1 MADPDYGLVA
11 GYSMRSIFRH
21 IDLNQHIVEIGKYTE
36 RSPTLRAPM
45 LPITDY
51 VRPIAKKVIGIPG
64 RFIPYSAQKPL
75 LAVVLNQAFREP
87 LQHGE
92 LDFLEGAKVRI
103 KVTDLCIDWLISV
116 GSDKFVPV
124 DRELKDDV
132 CISGESPD
140 FILLATRQAD
150 PDTLFFQRR
159 IRIEGDTELGLGV
172 KNTMDSMD
180 WDDLP
185 LPLRRLL
192 QGIGQL
198 IELLPKKEQ
207 QESL

>member
-1 MADPDYGLVA
+1 
-11 GYSMRSIFRH
+11 
-21 IDLNQHIVEIGKYTE
+21 
-36 RSPTLRAPM
+36 M
-45 LPITDY
+45 LPIPDS
-51 VRPIAKKVIGIPG
+51 VRPIARKVIGIPG
-64 RFIPYSAQKPL
+64 RYIPYVAQKQVL
-75 LAVVLNQAFREP
+75 SIVLNQAFREP

-103 KVTDLCIDWLISV
+103 KITDLCIDWLISV

-124 DRELKDDV
+124 DRRLKDDV
-132 CISGESPD
+132 SISGESPD

-150 PDTLFFQRR
+150 PDTLFFQRK

-185 LPLRRLL
+185 MPLRRIL
-192 QGIGQL
+192 QSVGLVIEKLQKKGQ
-198 IELLPKKEQ
+198 KETQ
-207 QESL
+207 

>member
-1 MADPDYGLVA
+1 
-11 GYSMRSIFRH
+11 
-21 IDLNQHIVEIGKYTE
+21 
-36 RSPTLRAPM
+36 M
-45 LPITDY
+45 LPIFDHIH
-51 VRPIAKKVIGIPG
+51 PIARRVIGIPG
-64 RFIPYSAQKPL
+64 RFIPYSTQKL
-75 LAVVLNQAFREP
+75 VLSVVLNQAFREP
-87 LQHGE
+87 LRHQE

-132 CISGESPD
+132 CISGKGSD

-185 LPLRRLL
+185 MPLRKLL
-192 QGIGQL
+192 QGVGRVIEIIQDKGQ
-198 IELLPKKEQ
+198 KED
-207 QESL
+207 S

>member
-1 MADPDYGLVA
+1 
-11 GYSMRSIFRH
+11 
-21 IDLNQHIVEIGKYTE
+21 
-36 RSPTLRAPM
+36 M
-45 LPITDY
+45 LPIPDS
-51 VRPIAKKVIGIPG
+51 VRPIAKKVVGIPG
-64 RFIPYSAQKPL
+64 RLIPYSAQKQVL
-75 LAVVLNQAFREP
+75 SVVLNQAFREP
-87 LQHGE
+87 LKHGE

-103 KVTDLCIDWLISV
+103 KVTDLNIDWLISV

-124 DRELKDDV
+124 ERELDDDV

-180 WDDLP
+180 WEDLP
-185 LPLRRLL
+185 MPLRRLL
-192 QGIGQL
+192 QSVSL
-198 IELLPKKEQ
+198 VIEKLPKRVVDPE
-207 QESL
+207 

>member
-1 MADPDYGLVA
+1 
-11 GYSMRSIFRH
+11 
-21 IDLNQHIVEIGKYTE
+21 
-36 RSPTLRAPM
+36 M
-45 LPITDY
+45 LPFTDY
-51 VRPIAKKVIGIPG
+51 VRPIAKRVIGIPG
-64 RFIPYSAQKPL
+64 RLIPYAAQKPI

-92 LDFLEGAKVRI
+92 LDFLQDAKVRI
-103 KVTDLCIDWLISV
+103 KVTDLCVDWLIGV
-116 GSDKFVPV
+116 GSDSFEPV

-150 PDTLFFQRR
+150 PDTLFFQRK

-185 LPLRRLL
+185 MPLRKLL
-192 QGIGQL
+192 QGVGRV
-198 IELLPKKEQ
+198 IEIMQDRTPKEP
-207 QESL
+207 S

>member
-1 MADPDYGLVA
+1 
-11 GYSMRSIFRH
+11 
-21 IDLNQHIVEIGKYTE
+21 
-36 RSPTLRAPM
+36 M
-45 LPITDY
+45 LQLPEF
-51 VRPIAKKVIGIPG
+51 VRPLAKKAVGIPG
-64 RFIPYSAQKPL
+64 RVLPYSAQKPV

-103 KVTDLCIDWLISV
+103 KITDLCLNWLISV
-116 GSDKFVPV
+116 DSDRFTPIE
-124 DRELKDDV
+124 RELNDDV

-150 PDTLFFQRR
+150 PDTLFFQRK

-185 LPLRRLL
+185 VPLRRFL
-192 QGIGQL
+192 QGVGTVI
-198 IELLPKKEQ
+198 KK
-207 QESL
+207 LYKGT

>member
-1 MADPDYGLVA
+1 
-11 GYSMRSIFRH
+11 
-21 IDLNQHIVEIGKYTE
+21 
-36 RSPTLRAPM
+36 M
-45 LPITDY
+45 LAIPEF
-51 VRPIAKKVIGIPG
+51 VRPVAKSVIGIPG
-64 RFIPYSAQKPL
+64 RFIPYPVQKQVL
-75 LAVVLNQAFREP
+75 SLVLNQAFREP
-87 LQHGE
+87 LHHGE

-103 KVTDLCIDWLISV
+103 RVTDLNIDWLISV
-116 GSDKFVPV
+116 DSDSFTPLE
-124 DRELKDDV
+124 RELEDDV
-132 CISGESPD
+132 RISGESPD

-192 QGIGQL
+192 QGISL
-198 IELLPKKEQ
+198 VIEKLPKRVQKEK
-207 QESL
+207 L

>member
-1 MADPDYGLVA
+1 
-11 GYSMRSIFRH
+11 
-21 IDLNQHIVEIGKYTE
+21 
-36 RSPTLRAPM
+36 M
-45 LPITDY
+45 LPIPEF
-51 VRPIAKKVIGIPG
+51 VFPIAKKIVGIPAQV
-64 RFIPYSAQKPL
+64 IPYSAQKKVL
-75 LAVVLNQAFREP
+75 SVVLNQAFREP
-87 LQHGE
+87 LKYGE
-92 LDFLEGAKVRI
+92 LDFLEGARVRI

-116 GSDKFVPV
+116 GGDNFEPV
-124 DRELKDDV
+124 DRKLKDDV

-185 LPLRRLL
+185 MPLRKIL

-198 IELLPKKEQ
+198 IEIIQTRGPKE
-207 QESL
+207 ES

>member
-1 MADPDYGLVA
+1 
-11 GYSMRSIFRH
+11 
-21 IDLNQHIVEIGKYTE
+21 
-36 RSPTLRAPM
+36 M
-45 LPITDY
+45 LPIPDFII
-51 VRPIAKKVIGIPG
+51 PLAKKVIGIPG
-64 RFIPYSAQKPL
+64 RVVPYSAQKPIL
-75 LAVVLNQAFREP
+75 SIALNQAFREP
-87 LQHGE
+87 LRHGE
-92 LDFLEGAKVRI
+92 LEFLEGAKIRI
-103 KVTDLCIDWLISV
+103 KVTDLCVDWLIGV
-116 GSDKFVPV
+116 GKDKFEPV

-185 LPLRRLL
+185 MPLRKFL
-192 QGIGQL
+192 QVVGQV
-198 IELLPKKEQ
+198 IELMQKKGQKED
-207 QESL
+207 S

>member
-1 MADPDYGLVA
+1 
-11 GYSMRSIFRH
+11 
-21 IDLNQHIVEIGKYTE
+21 
-36 RSPTLRAPM
+36 M
-45 LPITDY
+45 LPIPEF
-51 VRPIAKKVIGIPG
+51 VRPLAKKAVGIPG
-64 RFIPYSAQKPL
+64 RVIPYSAQKQVL
-75 LAVVLNQAFREP
+75 SVVLNQAFREP

-103 KVTDLCIDWLISV
+103 KITDLCIDWLISV
-116 GSDKFVPV
+116 GSDRFTPIE
-124 DRELKDDV
+124 RELDDNV
-132 CISGESPD
+132 CISGESLD

-185 LPLRRLL
+185 MPLRRLL
-192 QGIGQL
+192 QSI
-198 IELLPKKEQ
+198 
-207 QESL
+207 SLVIARIRYVKQ